1 MKTWTPAATVKQT
14 TCLCR
19 DTGGKGTLP
28 AQHTTFN
35 TLDNWA
41 IKTPPNQK
49 GKGLERKGYRV
60 MAQNMYTIHSVTLRK
75 ERKSRKS
82 FRGRWLWLKT
92 AESSSHHINA
102 LNKYDWGT
110 LHTYVYDKDH
120 IHPHD
125 SNPREGDRNLRERW
139 QKHEGEV
146 IVINLKERL
155 WPGCGCPCSTWSH
168 PPLHQSLPSGN
179 PRCSLSHRHKWRGL
193 QTQWMVCMI
202 PSFGDY
208 CLSTALLLYQ

>member
-1 MKTWTPAATVKQT
+1 MPSQPHRVTSEQGS
-14 TCLCR
+14 
-19 DTGGKGTLP
+19 D
-28 AQHTTFN
+28 
-35 TLDNWA
+35 DN
-41 IKTPPNQK
+41 
-49 GKGLERKGYRV
+49 Y
-60 MAQNMYTIHSVTLRK
+60 HDDCSVTTLTMTHIRICWQLRK
-75 ERKSRKS
+75 ERKRRKS
-82 FRGRWLWLKT
+82 FRGWWLWLKT
-92 AESSSHHINA
+92 AESLSHHINT

-155 WPGCGCPCSTWSH
+155 RPGCGCPCSAWSH

-179 PRCSLSHRHKWRGL
+179 PSCSLSHRRKWRGL